1 MLGRARM
8 FGDRLWARM
17 PPEYL
22 AALKAFAFQSGVP
35 LVQYVRR
42 MVHDHILERGAGLR
56 ERGAALRALINA
68 GKAWVIAYHECVAIA
83 GALPGKERRA
93 ELEKLTWE
101 AVKKA
106 HEFIQ
111 TEEAAKNA
119 KYRMLAIQAVALITR
134 AESEILVDMDKA
146 EVDQVVQRIEAAL
159 NDMEKT
165 AGQASAKTARRK

>member
-1 MLGRARM
+1 
-8 FGDRLWARM
+8 M

-35 LVQYVRR
+35 LAEYVRG
-42 MVHDHILERGAGLR
+42 MVHDHILQRGAALR

-68 GKAWVIAYHECVAIA
+68 GKAWIIAYHGCMEIA

-93 ELEKLTWE
+93 ELERLTWD

-119 KYRMLAIQAVALITR
+119 KHRMLAIQAVALITR
-134 AESEILVDMDKA
+134 AEAEILADMDKA
-146 EVDQVVQRIEAAL
+146 EVDEIVERIEAAL
-159 NDMEKT
+159 NVMDKIAE
-165 AGQASAKTARRK
+165 SAPSKGARGN

>member
-1 MLGRARM
+1 M
-8 FGDRLWARM
+8 FGARLWARM

-35 LVQYVRR
+35 LAEYVRG

-68 GKAWVIAYHECVAIA
+68 GKAWLIAYHGGVVIA
-83 GALPGKERRA
+83 GALPAKERRA
-93 ELEKLTWE
+93 EPEKLIWE

-119 KYRMLAIQAVALITR
+119 KHRMLAIQAVALITR

-159 NDMEKT
+159 SDMEKAAGSAT
-165 AGQASAKTARRK
+165 AKAARRK

>member
-1 MLGRARM
+1 
-8 FGDRLWARM
+8 
-17 PPEYL
+17 
-22 AALKAFAFQSGVP
+22 
-35 LVQYVRR
+35 
-42 MVHDHILERGAGLR
+42 MVHDHILQRGAAFR

-68 GKAWVIAYHECVAIA
+68 GKAWVIAYHECVAVA

-119 KYRMLAIQAVALITR
+119 KHRMLAIQAVALITR

-159 NDMEKT
+159 SDMEKAAGSAT
-165 AGQASAKTARRK
+165 AKAARRK